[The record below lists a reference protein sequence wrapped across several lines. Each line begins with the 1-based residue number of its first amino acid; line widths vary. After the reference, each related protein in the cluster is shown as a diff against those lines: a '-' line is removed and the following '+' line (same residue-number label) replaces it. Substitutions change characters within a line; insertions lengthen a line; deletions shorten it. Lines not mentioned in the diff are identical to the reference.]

1 MIKLT
6 RETRANVKIKE
17 VLAMKK
23 EMMNWAA
30 KMMMQAHKD
39 VIRYQA
45 VLQQKKGMPPAKKNM
60 LYGRYLKDMN
70 EAI

>member
-1 MIKLT
+1 
-6 RETRANVKIKE
+6 
-17 VLAMKK
+17 MKK
-23 EMMNWAA
+23 VMMNWAE

-39 VIRYQA
+39 VSRYQA
-45 VLQQKKGMPPAKKNM
+45 AMQQKKDMSLAEKNM

>member
-1 MIKLT
+1 
-6 RETRANVKIKE
+6 
-17 VLAMKK
+17 MKK
-23 EMMNWAA
+23 EMMDWAA